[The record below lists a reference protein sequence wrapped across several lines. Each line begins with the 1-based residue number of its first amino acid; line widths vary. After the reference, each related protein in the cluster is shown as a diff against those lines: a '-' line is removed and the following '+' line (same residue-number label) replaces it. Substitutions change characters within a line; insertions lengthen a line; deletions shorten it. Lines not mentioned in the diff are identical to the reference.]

1 MHRGNDDFAAD
12 QKREKKSYA
21 ELVAVE
27 MNGVTLKLL

>member
-1 MHRGNDDFAAD
+1 MTLLLTKKG
-12 QKREKKSYA
+12 KKSYA